1 MENRKRFGIKK
12 DSDKK
17 TFRPRPE
24 ATNSADFVFGV
35 QSVLELLKSEKD
47 IEKILVQK
55 DFAHP
60 ELEILARG
68 KRAIIQKVPVE
79 KLNSI
84 TRKNHQGVIAFASP
98 INYAT
103 LSNVIANSYESGRAP
118 LVILLDRLTDV
129 RNFGAIARTAE
140 ACGVDALV
148 VPTKGAAQINA
159 DAMKTSSGALSHIAV
174 CRESDLA
181 KTVTMLQESGFRVF
195 ACTEKAADDYY
206 KSDFVGPVAIVMG
219 SEQDG
224 VSEPIMRIC
233 DELVKIPMLGQVG
246 SLNVS
251 VAAGVMMYEVLR
263 QRMS

>member
-1 MENRKRFGIKK
+1 MENRKRFGVNR
-12 DSDKK
+12 DSNK
-17 TFRPRPE
+17 RSYAPRPQS
-24 ATNSADFVFGV
+24 TADFVFGV

-55 DFAHP
+55 DFSHP
-60 ELEILARG
+60 ELEQLARS

-84 TRKNHQGVIAFASP
+84 TRKNHQGVLAFASP

-103 LSNVIANSYESGRAP
+103 LSTVIASSYESGRAP
-118 LVILLDRLTDV
+118 IVLLLDRLTDV

-140 ACGVDALV
+140 ACGVDAIV

-174 CRESDLA
+174 CRETDLS
-181 KTVTMLQESGFRVF
+181 KTVILLQESGFKVM
-195 ACTEKAADDYY
+195 ACTEKAANNYY
-206 KSDFVGPVAIVMG
+206 GTDMIGPVALVMG
-219 SEQDG
+219 SEEDG
-224 VSEPIMRIC
+224 VSDGILKVC

-251 VAAGVMMYEVLR
+251 VATAVVLYEVLR